1 VIGTFKAN
9 NPYNNFL
16 LLLYGLVLKL
26 PMFLHPH
33 IPQPQQLDG
42 FLYKAFL
49 QWIKPFGANVPI
61 IYSIISFVL
70 LYIQAININKLVNV
84 QRLVQ
89 KPNYLT
95 GMSYLLVTSLFSDW
109 YYLSSPLIINTLLIW
124 ALSKL
129 CNIYNNSSPKST
141 LFNIGMIIGVCT
153 FFYFPSIA
161 FSLLI
166 IAGLAITRPF
176 RLPEW
181 LMVLLGILAPYYLLG
196 AWVFLTDKWKGYHF
210 PGFAITLPVFHR
222 TAWAYAA
229 VGFVLITILIGI
241 FFIQDNMRRQVVQAR
256 KNWNLI
262 FLYLLVALFVPFLN
276 ASQGFDYWILTA
288 VPVAAITGAGFFYP
302 DRKIIPM
309 ILHWGM
315 AVICIAMGYFLK

>member
-1 VIGTFKAN
+1 MTGTFKAN

-26 PMFLHPH
+26 PMFIYPR

-49 QWIKPFGANVPI
+49 QWLKPVATGLPI
-61 IYSIISFVL
+61 IYSIIGFTL
-70 LYIQAININKLVNV
+70 LYIQAISINKLVNV
-84 QRLVQ
+84 QRLMQ

-95 GMSYLLVTSLFSDW
+95 GMSYLLITSLFSDW
-109 YYLSSPLIINTLLIW
+109 YVLSSPLIINTLLIW

-129 CNIYNNSSPKST
+129 CNLYNNNSPKSA
-141 LFNIGMIIGVCT
+141 LFNIGMIVGLST

-161 FSLLI
+161 FTLLI
-166 IAGLAITRPF
+166 IVGLGITRPF

-181 LMVLLGILAPYYLLG
+181 LMVLLGILAPYYFLG

-210 PGFAITLPVFHR
+210 PGFAVTVPSFHR
-222 TAWAYAA
+222 SAWAYTA
-229 VGFVLITILIGI
+229 VILVILAILVGI
-241 FFIQDNMRRQVVQAR
+241 YFIQDNMRRQVVQAR

-262 FLYLLVALFVPFLN
+262 FLYLLVSLFVPFLS

-288 VPVAAITGAGFFYP
+288 VPIAAISGTAFFYP
-302 DRKIIPM
+302 DRKIVPLV
-309 ILHWGM
+309 LHWGM
-315 AVICIAMGYFLK
+315 VAVCIVMGYYLR